1 MLPSTNVLVG
11 DWDVITSYGE
21 PLNTSVP
28 IPATGTISKYKIW
41 NTRKY
46 PLRGYTLG
54 MLTHTTA
61 FVPGEVVKL

>member
-28 IPATGTISKYKIW
+28 IPATGTISKYKLW
-41 NTRKY
+41 NSRKY
-46 PLRGYTLG
+46 PLHGYTLDV
-54 MLTHTTA
+54 LTHTTA
-61 FVPGEVVKL
+61 LYLGRW